1 MMVSKDNYSNISL
14 FQVHHN
20 LPSSHAITMFRSF
33 CQSWIEMCYI
43 YINHPK
49 FFVKYYKSG
58 FTYVYLL
65 FTYCLPIVYL
75 LFTRDSQQ
83 RPRRKSQVVVISPWW
98 IADPCD
104 ESLRLGIHQAKSHRL
119 ASGLLKADIWSK
131 MMSGCGGWKGKS
143 DGFFRSRAVAWDGIE
158 LIMGLSQNGEFPTKI
173 MVDHQCSSFKWF
185 KW

>member
-43 YINHPK
+43 YVNHPK

-65 FTYCLPIVYL
+65 FTYCLHEIHNNGHAA
-75 LFTRDSQQ
+75 S
-83 RPRRKSQVVVISPWW
+83 RKSLWFRLGESPIRAMSRWGLESTRPSLIDLQVASLKPTSGAKWCLVVV
-98 IADPCD
+98 A
-104 ESLRLGIHQAKSHRL
+104 ERAKAMDFSDLELLHET
-119 ASGLLKADIWSK
+119 GL
-131 MMSGCGGWKGKS
+131 
-143 DGFFRSRAVAWDGIE
+143 
-158 LIMGLSQNGEFPTKI
+158 N
-173 MVDHQCSSFKWF
+173 
-185 KW
+185 